1 MQRKILFLA
10 NYNDEDYKGGIANIL
25 ECYCEN
31 LSLFNKYNYDVEWLN
46 LKTRHSKNKFFSL
59 IQKIKVLFQEKRVV
73 YREIERIK
81 PNLIH
86 IHTSRGFTLYKDLMI
101 AKYLKKKT
109 SLPIAL
115 SIHFAEFSKI
125 FSKRKMIKK
134 REIKIADSFVDKIIC
149 LSRVTA
155 KELST
160 LFGDKKISI
169 LYTFHTFN
177 SADKIL
183 ENSNNSALRLMFMG
197 SLNERKGI
205 LDLILAVQKLKNRVV
220 LKIYGGFDSDQVFQK
235 RFYDLLLGNSAIEYC
250 GYISGLDKEKAF
262 SKSDIFILPSYAEGM
277 PIVIMEALS
286 KGCAIIS
293 TNVGAIPEI
302 VTEENGILLSPGD
315 INGIYLAIE
324 KYDNN
329 RNLLMAV
336 RKNNLKKGKQFSLS
350 SNIKALCDIYGGLFN
365 DKQ

>member
-183 ENSNNSALRLMFMG
+183 
-197 SLNERKGI
+197 
-205 LDLILAVQKLKNRVV
+205 
-220 LKIYGGFDSDQVFQK
+220 
-235 RFYDLLLGNSAIEYC
+235 
-250 GYISGLDKEKAF
+250 
-262 SKSDIFILPSYAEGM
+262 
-277 PIVIMEALS
+277 
-286 KGCAIIS
+286 
-293 TNVGAIPEI
+293 
-302 VTEENGILLSPGD
+302 
-315 INGIYLAIE
+315 
-324 KYDNN
+324 
-329 RNLLMAV
+329 
-336 RKNNLKKGKQFSLS
+336 
-350 SNIKALCDIYGGLFN
+350 
-365 DKQ
+365 